1 MEIVLVGATGLV
13 GSEVLNQLL
22 SEEKVSKINVLTRKK
37 ITIHSPKV
45 VNHVVDFENEEDLKN
60 SIHGDAIIC
69 CIGTTKA
76 KTPDVGEYEK
86 IDRDIPIRIAKIG
99 KENGIAQYHLI
110 SAIGANKN
118 SSINYNRIKGEAEE
132 GVLAAGILKTL
143 IYRPGM
149 LIGKRNESR
158 PGEFI
163 AQKLSFLFDLFM
175 IGSMKKYHS
184 VKANYLANK
193 LVKNC
198 IENVGRGYGIKFFPF
213 DLE

>member
-1 MEIVLVGATGLV
+1 MELVLVGATGLV
-13 GSEVLNQLL
+13 GSEVLKQLL
-22 SEEKVSKINVLTRKK
+22 SEEKVLKINVLTRKK
-37 ITIHSPKV
+37 ITIQSPKV
-45 VNHVVDFENEEDLKN
+45 VNHVVDFENEADLKN

-76 KTPDVGEYEK
+76 KTPDVKEYEK
-86 IDRDIPIRIAKIG
+86 IDRDIPIRLAKIG
-99 KENGIAQYHLI
+99 KEHGIEQYHLI

-118 SSINYNRIKGEAEE
+118 SSINYNRIKGEAED

-184 VKANYLANK
+184 VKADYLAAK
-193 LVKNC
+193 VVKNC
-198 IENVGRGYGIKFFPF
+198 LKKDKKVSDIQFYPF
-213 DLE
+213 N

>member
-1 MEIVLVGATGLV
+1 MEVVLVGSTGLV
-13 GSEVLNQLL
+13 GNEVLKQLI
-22 SEEKVSKINVLTRKK
+22 SENSVSKINVLTRKK
-37 ITIHSPKV
+37 IHFQSPKV
-45 VNHVVDFENEEDLKN
+45 INHVVDFENENDLKK
-60 SIHGDAIIC
+60 AIQGEIVIC

-76 KTPDVGEYEK
+76 KTPDVTEYEK
-86 IDRDIPIRIAKIG
+86 IDRDIPVRLAKIG
-99 KENGIAQYHLI
+99 KENGISQYHLI

>member
-1 MEIVLVGATGLV
+1 MEIVLIGATGLV

-37 ITIHSPKV
+37 IDIHSPKV
-45 VNHVVDFENEEDLKN
+45 MNYVVDFENEEDLKN
-60 SIHGDAIIC
+60 AIHGDAIVC

-76 KTPDVGEYEK
+76 KTPNVGEYEK
-86 IDRDIPIRIAKIG
+86 IDRDIPIRLAKIG
-99 KENGIAQYHLI
+99 KENGIHQYHLI

-132 GVLAAGILKTL
+132 GVLAAGIPKTL

-163 AQKLSFLFDLFM
+163 AQKLSFLFDFFM
-175 IGSMKKYHS
+175 LGSMKKYHS
-184 VKANYLANK
+184 VKAEYLASMIVRNC
-193 LVKNC
+193 LNDRIDKNT
-198 IENVGRGYGIKFFPF
+198 IQFYPF
-213 DLE
+213 K

>member
-1 MEIVLVGATGLV
+1 MEVVLVGSTGLV
-13 GSEVLNQLL
+13 GNEVLKQLI
-22 SEEKVSKINVLTRKK
+22 SENSVSKINVLTRKK
-37 ITIHSPKV
+37 IHFQSPKV
-45 VNHVVDFENEEDLKN
+45 INHVVDFENENDLKK
-60 SIHGDAIIC
+60 AIQGEIVIC

-76 KTPDVGEYEK
+76 KTPNVTEYEK
-86 IDRDIPIRIAKIG
+86 IDRDIPVRLAKIG
-99 KENGIAQYHLI
+99 KENGISQYHLI

-198 IENVGRGYGIKFFPF
+198 IENVDRGYGIKFFPF

>member
-1 MEIVLVGATGLV
+1 MEVVLVGSTGLV
-13 GSEVLNQLL
+13 GNEVLKQLI
-22 SEEKVSKINVLTRKK
+22 SENSVSKINVLTRKK
-37 ITIHSPKV
+37 IHFQSPKV
-45 VNHVVDFENEEDLKN
+45 INHVVDFENENDLKK
-60 SIHGDAIIC
+60 AIQGEIVIC

-76 KTPDVGEYEK
+76 KTPNVTEYEK
-86 IDRDIPIRIAKIG
+86 IDRDIPVRLAKIG
-99 KENGIAQYHLI
+99 KENGISQYHLI

-132 GVLAAGILKTL
+132 GVVAAGIQKTI

>member
-1 MEIVLVGATGLV
+1 MEVVLVGSTGLV
-13 GSEVLNQLL
+13 GNEVLKQLI
-22 SEEKVSKINVLTRKK
+22 SENSVSKINVLTRKK
-37 ITIHSPKV
+37 IHFQSPKV
-45 VNHVVDFENEEDLKN
+45 INHVVDFENENDLKK
-60 SIHGDAIIC
+60 AIQGEIVIC

-76 KTPDVGEYEK
+76 KTPNVTEYEK
-86 IDRDIPIRIAKIG
+86 IDRDIPVRLAKIG
-99 KENGIAQYHLI
+99 KENGISQYHLI

>member
-37 ITIHSPKV
+37 ITVQSPKV
-45 VNHVVDFENEEDLKN
+45 VNHVVDFENEADLKN

-132 GVLAAGILKTL
+132 GVLAAGISKTL

-158 PGEFI
+158 PEEFI
-163 AQKLSFLFDLFM
+163 AQKLSFIFDLFM

-184 VKANYLANK
+184 VKAEYLARKVVENCLSNK
-193 LVKNC
+193 KLLSSE
-198 IENVGRGYGIKFFPF
+198 IHYFPF
-213 DLE
+213 H

>member
-1 MEIVLVGATGLV
+1 LVGSTGLV
-13 GSEVLNQLL
+13 GNEVLKQLI
-22 SEEKVSKINVLTRKK
+22 SENSVSKINVLTRKK
-37 ITIHSPKV
+37 IHFQSPKV
-45 VNHVVDFENEEDLKN
+45 INHVVDFENENDLKK
-60 SIHGDAIIC
+60 AIQGEIVIC

-76 KTPDVGEYEK
+76 KTPNVTEYEK
-86 IDRDIPIRIAKIG
+86 IDRDIPVRLAKIG
-99 KENGIAQYHLI
+99 KENGISQYHLI

-198 IENVGRGYGIKFFPF
+198 TENVGRGYGIKFFPF

>member
-1 MEIVLVGATGLV
+1 MEIVLIGATGLV

-37 ITIHSPKV
+37 IDIHSPKV
-45 VNHVVDFENEEDLKN
+45 MNYVVDFENEEDLKN
-60 SIHGDAIIC
+60 AIHGDAIVC

-76 KTPDVGEYEK
+76 KTPDLGEYEK
-86 IDRDIPIRIAKIG
+86 IDRDIPIRLAKIG
-99 KENGIAQYHLI
+99 KGNWIEQFHLI

-118 SSINYNRIKGEAEE
+118 SLINYNRIKGEAEE
-132 GVLAAGILKTL
+132 GVLSAEIPKTL

-175 IGSMKKYHS
+175 LGSMKKYHS
-184 VKANYLANK
+184 VKADYLARKVMENC
-193 LVKNC
+193 LSNTRSKNS
-198 IENVGRGYGIKFFPF
+198 IQFYPF
-213 DLE
+213 E

>member
-1 MEIVLVGATGLV
+1 MEVVLIGSTGLV
-13 GSEVLNQLL
+13 GNEVLKQLI
-22 SEEKVSKINVLTRKK
+22 SENSVSKINVLTRKK
-37 ITIHSPKV
+37 IHFQSPKII
-45 VNHVVDFENEEDLKN
+45 NHVVDFENENDLKN
-60 SIHGDAIIC
+60 AIQGEIVIC

-76 KTPDVGEYEK
+76 KTPDVTEYEK
-86 IDRDIPIRIAKIG
+86 IDRDIPVRLAKIG
-99 KENGIAQYHLI
+99 KENGISQYHLI

-132 GVLAAGILKTL
+132 GVLAARILKTI

-184 VKANYLANK
+184 VKAEYLAQSI
-193 LVKNC
+193 VQNC
-198 IENVGRGYGIKFFPF
+198 IMSEDSALSVKYYPF
-213 DLE
+213 H

>member
-1 MEIVLVGATGLV
+1 MEVVLVGSTGLV
-13 GSEVLNQLL
+13 GNEVLKQLI
-22 SEEKVSKINVLTRKK
+22 SENSVSKINVLTRKK
-37 ITIHSPKV
+37 IHFQSPKII
-45 VNHVVDFENEEDLKN
+45 NHVVDFENENDLKN
-60 SIHGDAIIC
+60 AIQGEIVIC

-76 KTPDVGEYEK
+76 KTPNVTEYEK
-86 IDRDIPIRIAKIG
+86 IDRDIPVRLAKIG
-99 KENGIAQYHLI
+99 KENGISQYHLI

-132 GVLAAGILKTL
+132 GVVAAGIQKTI

-163 AQKLSFLFDLFM
+163 AQKISFLFDLFM

>member
-37 ITIHSPKV
+37 VTIQSPKV
-45 VNHVVDFENEEDLKN
+45 VNHVVDFENEADLKN

-76 KTPDVGEYEK
+76 KTPVVGEYEK
-86 IDRDIPIRIAKIG
+86 IDRDIPIRLAKIG
-99 KENGIAQYHLI
+99 KENGIAQYYLI

-184 VKANYLANK
+184 VKADYLANTI
-193 LVKNC
+193 VKSCLNDR
-198 IENVGRGYGIKFFPF
+198 IDKNTIQFYPF
-213 DLE
+213 K

>member
-1 MEIVLVGATGLV
+1 MKIVLVGSTGLV

-37 ITIHSPKV
+37 IDIHSPKV
-45 VNHVVDFENEEDLKN
+45 MNYVVDFENEEDLKN
-60 SIHGDAIIC
+60 AIHGDAIVC

-86 IDRDIPIRIAKIG
+86 IDRDIPIRLAKIG
-99 KENGIAQYHLI
+99 KENGIHQYHLI

-132 GVLAAGILKTL
+132 GVLAAGIPKTL

-163 AQKLSFLFDLFM
+163 AQKLSFLFDFFM
-175 IGSMKKYHS
+175 LGSMKKYHS
-184 VKANYLANK
+184 VKAEYLASMIVRNC
-193 LVKNC
+193 LNDRIDKNT
-198 IENVGRGYGIKFFPF
+198 IQFYPF
-213 DLE
+213 K

>member
-1 MEIVLVGATGLV
+1 MEITLVGATGLV
-13 GSEVLNQLL
+13 GSEVLKQLH
-22 SEEKVSKINVLTRKK
+22 SEDKVTKINVLTRKK
-37 ITIHSPKV
+37 INIQSPKV
-45 VNHVVDFENEEDLKN
+45 VNYVIDFDKDEDLKN

-86 IDRDIPIRIAKIG
+86 IDRDIPIRLAKIG
-99 KENGIAQYHLI
+99 KGNGIEQFHLI
-110 SAIGANKN
+110 SAIGANKQAK
-118 SSINYNRIKGEAEE
+118 INYNRIKGEAEE
-132 GVLAAGILKTL
+132 GVLAAGISKTF

-175 IGSMKKYHS
+175 IGSMQKYHS
-184 VKANYLANK
+184 VKAEYLASRIVRNCLNDK
-193 LVKNC
+193 IDKNT
-198 IENVGRGYGIKFFPF
+198 IQFYPF
-213 DLE
+213 K

>member
-1 MEIVLVGATGLV
+1 MEITLVGATGLV
-13 GSEVLNQLL
+13 GSEVLNQLI
-22 SEEKVSKINVLTRKK
+22 SEEKIKKINVLTRK
-37 ITIHSPKV
+37 IIDIQSPKV
-45 VNHVVDFENEEDLKN
+45 VNYVIDFDKDEDLKN
-60 SIHGDAIIC
+60 SIHGAAIIC

-76 KTPDVGEYEK
+76 KTPAVGEYEK
-86 IDRDIPIRIAKIG
+86 IDRDIPIRLAKIG
-99 KENGIAQYHLI
+99 KENGIHQYHLI

-132 GVLAAGILKTL
+132 GVLAAGIPKTL

-175 IGSMKKYHS
+175 LGSMKKYHS
-184 VKANYLANK
+184 VKADYLARKVMENC
-193 LVKNC
+193 LSNTRSKNS
-198 IENVGRGYGIKFFPF
+198 IQFYPF
-213 DLE
+213 E

>member
-1 MEIVLVGATGLV
+1 MEITLVGATGLV
-13 GSEVLNQLL
+13 GSEVLNQLI
-22 SEEKVSKINVLTRKK
+22 SEEKIKKINVLTRK
-37 ITIHSPKV
+37 IIDIQSPKV
-45 VNHVVDFENEEDLKN
+45 VNYVIDFENDEDLKN

-76 KTPDVGEYEK
+76 KTPDVKEYEK
-86 IDRDIPIRIAKIG
+86 IDRDIPIQLAKIG
-99 KENGIAQYHLI
+99 KEKDIEQFHLI

-132 GVLAAGILKTL
+132 GVLVAGIPKTL

-163 AQKLSFLFDLFM
+163 AQKLSFLFDFFM
-175 IGSMKKYHS
+175 LGSMKKYHS
-184 VKANYLANK
+184 VKADYLAKKVVENCLSNK
-193 LVKNC
+193 N
-198 IENVGRGYGIKFFPF
+198 GYSTEIHYFPF
-213 DLE
+213 H

>member
-1 MEIVLVGATGLV
+1 MEITLVGATGLV

-37 ITIHSPKV
+37 IDIQSPKV
-45 VNHVVDFENEEDLKN
+45 MNYVVDFENEEDLKN
-60 SIHGDAIIC
+60 AIHGDAIVC

-86 IDRDIPIRIAKIG
+86 IDRDIPIRLAKTG
-99 KENGIAQYHLI
+99 FEKGIEQYHLI
-110 SAIGANKN
+110 SAIGANKH
-118 SSINYNRIKGEAEE
+118 SGINYNRIKGEAEE
-132 GVLAAGILKTL
+132 GVLAAGIPKTI

-149 LIGKRNESR
+149 LLGKRNESR

-175 IGSMKKYHS
+175 IGSMQKYHS
-184 VKANYLANK
+184 VKADYLAMRIVRNCMNNE
-193 LVKNC
+193 KNAS
-198 IENVGRGYGIKFFPF
+198 NVIFFPF
-213 DLE
+213 

>member
-1 MEIVLVGATGLV
+1 MEIVLIGATGLV

-37 ITIHSPKV
+37 IDIHSPKV
-45 VNHVVDFENEEDLKN
+45 MNYVVDFENEEDLKN
-60 SIHGDAIIC
+60 AIHGDAIVC

-76 KTPDVGEYEK
+76 KTPNVGEYEK
-86 IDRDIPIRIAKIG
+86 IDRDIPIRLAKIG
-99 KENGIAQYHLI
+99 KENGIHQYHLI

-132 GVLAAGILKTL
+132 GVLAAGIPKTL

-163 AQKLSFLFDLFM
+163 AQKLSFLLDFFM
-175 IGSMKKYHS
+175 LGSMKKYHS
-184 VKANYLANK
+184 VKAEYLASRIVRNC
-193 LVKNC
+193 LNDRIDKNT
-198 IENVGRGYGIKFFPF
+198 IQFYPF
-213 DLE
+213 K